1 MKNCLKKIKAII
13 TALWITVGSFCFKVM
28 AQLGWVEKDGPT
40 AGIAPY
46 PWTTPYP
53 HWTTPLFTSPWWIA
67 IKIAQRTLIG
77 VTIIVWIISLVKI
90 KKTDDK
96 VQRKK
101 RIKRTI
107 IIISMLIVLLVAV
120 FLIPALLLKK

>member
-1 MKNCLKKIKAII
+1 MLNKIKTII
-13 TALWITVGSFCFKVM
+13 TVLWITIGSFCFKVM
-28 AQLGWVEKDGPT
+28 AQLGWVETDGPT
-40 AGIAPY
+40 AGIA
-46 PWTTPYP
+46 PYP

-67 IKIAQRTLIG
+67 IKIAQRALIG
-77 VTIIVWIISLVKI
+77 VTIIVWIINFVKI

-107 IIISMLIVLLVAV
+107 IIISILIVLLVAV